1 MNDDGKGKLEL
12 ALADVHHDPLDDKV
26 DITLRHTVLSEKAV
40 VRDQDASAIF
50 EIPGLDATQGGIHS
64 VLIFPARHRPVSQFV
79 TINEGKTTSKIF
91 VLPIDSGK
99 VVRIAAPEF
108 GNLPGNLQE
117 LLDNSPKVEGLEGKT
132 GADLYAVL
140 SNIQKAGLLNIH
152 AKMQHTAFDNK
163 RTVFSYT
170 NSLRRIRGD
179 RFFAAVDKDLRDIT
193 INAISEN
200 LFHEVSGELHTP
212 PPGFVPASSYKTFDH
227 YGNLQLTFFSNPE
240 TLEFIVD
247 ADIDDAQ
254 GIEHIF
260 QVIGN
265 VFKGATNPYDVHE
278 ILLEFQNIDP
288 EYELVV

>member
-1 MNDDGKGKLEL
+1 MDEDGKGRLEL
-12 ALADVHHDPLDDKV
+12 ALVDVHHNPLDDKV
-26 DITLRHTVLSEKAV
+26 DITLRHTVLSETVAV
-40 VRDQDASAIF
+40 HDQDASVPLGIS
-50 EIPGLDATQGGIHS
+50 GLDATQGGIHR
-64 VLIFPARHRPVSQFV
+64 VLIFPTRHRPISQFV

-91 VLPIDSGK
+91 VLPVDAGK
-99 VVRIAAPEF
+99 VVRIAAPEL
-108 GNLPGNLQE
+108 GDLTEDLQQ
-117 LLDNSPKVEGLEGKT
+117 LLENSPNVEGLEGKAGT
-132 GADLYAVL
+132 DLYAAL
-140 SNIQKAGLLNIH
+140 SNIQKAGLLNLH

-163 RTVFSYT
+163 RTVSSYMK
-170 NSLRRIRGD
+170 SLRRIRGD
-179 RFFAAVDKDLRDIT
+179 RFFAAVDKDLRDTT
-193 INAISEN
+193 INAIGED

-212 PPGFVPASSYKTFDH
+212 PPGFVSASSYKTLDH

-265 VFKGATNPYDVHE
+265 VFKGATNPYDIHE

-288 EYELVV
+288 AYELIV

>member
-1 MNDDGKGKLEL
+1 ARITLEDAAHRASVGWMPDGGRWIRRRGRSLRAGISRKRHRGPCGPLCGGWIHCADRPGGEPFPDNFGVFRTDRGSHHFRNVTRPVHVNRAAYFWRRVRKGAVDMNEDGKGKLEL
-12 ALADVHHDPLDDKV
+12 ALVDVHHDPLDDKV

-179 RFFAAVDKDLRDIT
+179 RFFAAVDK
-193 INAISEN
+193 
-200 LFHEVSGELHTP
+200 
-212 PPGFVPASSYKTFDH
+212 
-227 YGNLQLTFFSNPE
+227 
-240 TLEFIVD
+240 
-247 ADIDDAQ
+247 
-254 GIEHIF
+254 
-260 QVIGN
+260 
-265 VFKGATNPYDVHE
+265 
-278 ILLEFQNIDP
+278 
-288 EYELVV
+288 